1 MNSANIEVK
10 IDSKEQNQ
18 NLPILSEN
26 KQKFF
31 NRIKID
37 NSIKEQTKNN
47 ILKLLQNKKI
57 TDDEFDWFLW
67 LDDELIAFIT
77 EWKEIKDIKKHIDV
91 FLISFEKKIFPENLS
106 KKEKTDERVEKV
118 GNWLF
123 IQKIRL

>member
-47 ILKLLQNKKI
+47 ILKLLKNEKL

>member
-106 KKEKTDERVEKV
+106 KNEEKVKRVEKV
-118 GNWLF
+118 ENWLF

>member
-31 NRIKID
+31 NRVKID

-123 IQKIRL
+123 IQKIHL

>member
-47 ILKLLQNKKI
+47 ILKLLKNEKL
-57 TDDEFDWFLW
+57 TDDEFD
-67 LDDELIAFIT
+67 
-77 EWKEIKDIKKHIDV
+77 
-91 FLISFEKKIFPENLS
+91 
-106 KKEKTDERVEKV
+106 
-118 GNWLF
+118 
-123 IQKIRL
+123 

>member
-31 NRIKID
+31 NRVKID

>member
-31 NRIKID
+31 NRVKID

-47 ILKLLQNKKI
+47 ILKLLKNEKL

>member
-47 ILKLLQNKKI
+47 ILKLLKNEKL

-106 KKEKTDERVEKV
+106 KNEEKVKRVEKV